1 MNTKYSEYEQ
11 PGVTV
16 DLAIFTVNANKLK
29 VMLIKR
35 AEVPFRDG
43 WAMPGGFLMRGESL
57 EDAAHR
63 VLNEKTGVK
72 NVYMEQ
78 LYTFGDP
85 GRDPRTRVITV
96 AYFALI
102 PWENL
107 NQPESK
113 KITDL
118 TWSSVDQL
126 PKLAFDHKKILNY
139 AVKRLRTKASY
150 SNIVYGLMPGHFR
163 LSELQTMY
171 EIIINDKLDKRNFRK
186 RMLATGLL
194 QETGKKDLSGAHRPA
209 RLYQFKK
216 MEIAFLN

>member
-1 MNTKYSEYEQ
+1 MNTNYAEYEQ

-16 DLAIFTVNANKLK
+16 DLAIFTVNKNKLK
-29 VMLIKR
+29 VMLVKR
-35 AEVPFRDG
+35 AEPPFLDF
-43 WAMPGGFLMRGESL
+43 WSMPGGFLMSGESL
-57 EDAAHR
+57 EDAAYR
-63 VLNEKTGVK
+63 VLTEKTGVK

-85 GRDPRTRVITV
+85 CRDPRARVITV

-113 KITDL
+113 KIKDL
-118 TWSSVDQL
+118 TWCSVDQL
-126 PKLAFDHKKILNY
+126 PKLAFDHKEILKY
-139 AVKRLRTKASY
+139 AVKRLRAKASY
-150 SNIVYGLMPGHFR
+150 SNIVYGLMPEQFR

-194 QETGKKDLSGAHRPA
+194 QETGEKDTSGAHRPA
-209 RLYQFKK
+209 MLYQFKK
-216 MEIAFLN
+216 LEITFSN